1 MTKTTKPLSIDIAA
15 LAACFCFGAPS
26 LAVASE
32 PATASA
38 VMIDRNGD
46 EIGFANIMQGPHGIL
61 IHIRVSDLTPGKHG
75 LHLHSAGV
83 CNPEDGFT
91 SSMGH
96 VGKAPGAHGLMN
108 PDGPEAGD
116 LPNIFVGADG
126 IGETELFT
134 HLVSI
139 GEGPGENL
147 MDTDG
152 SAFVIHENPDD
163 HITQPIGGAGPRVAC
178 GVVTLN

>member
-1 MTKTTKPLSIDIAA
+1 MTKTTKPLSIAA
-15 LAACFCFGAPS
+15 AVLAACFCVSAPS

-147 MDTDG
+147 MDADG

>member
-1 MTKTTKPLSIDIAA
+1 MKTLSIGIAA
-15 LAACFCFGAPS
+15 LAASFCFSASS

-32 PATASA
+32 PETASA

-116 LPNIFVGADG
+116 LPNIFIGADG
-126 IGETELFT
+126 IGEVELFT
-134 HLVSI
+134 HFVSI
-139 GEGPGENL
+139 GDGPGENL
-147 MDTDG
+147 IDGDG

-163 HITQPIGGAGPRVAC
+163 HISQPIGGAGPRVAC